1 MLTTSHV
8 PTCVAVEFLN
18 EISTLSIHLKILG
31 AFLMVGLLMKLLSH
45 NIIRF
50 KFNLDLLLVSSPNF
64 T

>member
-8 PTCVAVEFLN
+8 PNCVAVEFLN

-31 AFLMVGLLMKLLSH
+31 AFLMVGLLMKLLLRS
-45 NIIRF
+45 ITRF
-50 KFNLDLLLVSSPNF
+50 KFNLDLLLVSSPNI